1 MTTLSYDAVI
11 VNGMLHRLLCTSENI
26 GRKTYDQ
33 VAKRIPDRQH
43 IRII

>member
-11 VNGMLHRLLCTSENI
+11 VNGMLHTDYSVRQKTSEERHTI
-26 GRKTYDQ
+26 Q

-43 IRII
+43 I